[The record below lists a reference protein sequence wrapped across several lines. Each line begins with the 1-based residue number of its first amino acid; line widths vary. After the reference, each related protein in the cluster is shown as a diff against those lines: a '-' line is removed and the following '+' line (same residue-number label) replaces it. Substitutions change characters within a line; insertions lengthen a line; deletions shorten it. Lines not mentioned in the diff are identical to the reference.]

1 MGGPISYKESFGK
14 VLKVGD
20 SCGIA
25 QLALC
30 NSLIHKKCFLICR
43 KDLLVGICKLSCAL
57 FLNSMLY
64 IRSIEVVVVC
74 SLPL

>member
-14 VLKVGD
+14 VVKIGD

-30 NSLIHKKCFLICR
+30 NSPIYKKCFLICR

-57 FLNSMLY
+57 LLNSTLY
-64 IRSIEVVVVC
+64 IRSIKIVVVC
-74 SLPL
+74 SLLL